1 MMHEPRKPAIRLA
14 GLVLRSS
21 EAALF
26 VVARYN
32 NSMGQYIGKS
42 MRWIIV
48 GVSLLAVVGAL
59 GAAYEVNYRGKFYP
73 GVTIG
78 GEHVGG
84 RFFGEVAAQL
94 GERAGTLTT
103 NGLTITLRGSKGTRE
118 VKVPA
123 FAVGLTPDN
132 FVSYFSL
139 GAWEEVV
146 LRAYA
151 YGRSGSFTSRVAE
164 QLAALRFKN
173 FALTANMNT
182 EAVQSLLSREL
193 KNFFVKAVPA
203 QFVWDGYSVTITP
216 EKSGEKLSEEEL
228 MKTVQRRLAS
238 FDTGVL
244 YARAVADTPAATAEK
259 LEPFLKLAN
268 DVARSTRI
276 SFRYGTGRWIVAGR
290 TLASWLTLKTDR
302 EIGIDRKKLE
312 QFLSKTVAPLI
323 DDPPR
328 NSRFEMRDGMLVETV
343 PGKSGNVVDVA
354 RTVERVEQIVYA
366 VQKAYA
372 AHNNLQLALLVA
384 LGEANK
390 PIQTGTIEIPIEII
404 RADPQITKV
413 AVDALGIKEQVGF
426 AKTSFKGSSADRR
439 HNIEVGVAKL
449 NGILIAPG
457 EEFSAVAAI
466 GTTTEAEGFVKEF
479 VIKENRSVKEL
490 GGGLCQIATTLFRMA
505 LNAGLPIT
513 ERVNHRYVVS
523 YYGPGLDATIYDP
536 KPDFRFMNDT
546 GNYLLLQ
553 GKVEGDEVFLEL
565 YGLRDGRSVM
575 ISVPELSDELPAP
588 EAAYIPAP
596 ELPVGEIQCSETPRA
611 GITADVTYTV
621 RYADGGVNEQ
631 RFHSVYQPWQKIC
644 LVGLKL

>member
-1 MMHEPRKPAIRLA
+1 MIAVFFFAAMGIA
-14 GLVLRSS
+14 G
-21 EAALF
+21 
-26 VVARYN
+26 
-32 NSMGQYIGKS
+32 M
-42 MRWIIV
+42 
-48 GVSLLAVVGAL
+48 
-59 GAAYEVNYRGKFYP
+59 AYELNYRGKFYP

-84 RFFGEVAAQL
+84 RFFGEVMAQF
-94 GERAGTLTT
+94 GERVHMLAG
-103 NGLTITLRGSKGTRE
+103 NGITITLRGSKGTRE
-118 VKVPA
+118 VKVPV
-123 FAVGLTPDN
+123 FAVGLTPDT

-139 GAWEEVV
+139 GAWEQTV
-146 LRAYA
+146 LQAYA
-151 YGRSGSFTSRVAE
+151 YGRTGAPWTRATE
-164 QLAALRFKN
+164 QLAAFRFKN
-173 FALTANMNT
+173 FALPYSVNV
-182 EAVQSLLSREL
+182 EAMQSLFAREL

-203 QFVWDGYSVTITP
+203 QFAWNGFSVTVTP
-216 EKSGEKLSEEEL
+216 EKSGEKLSEEEIIT
-228 MKTVQRRLAS
+228 MIRHRLAS
-238 FDTGVL
+238 FDAGNV
-244 YARAVADTPAATAEK
+244 YAKAAADVPAVTAEK
-259 LEPFLKLAN
+259 LEPFLRLAN

-276 SFRYGTGRWIVAGR
+276 LFRYGTGRWMVSGR
-290 TLASWLTLKTDR
+290 TLATWLTLKTDR
-302 EIGIDRKKLE
+302 DIGIDRGKLE

-328 NSRFEMRDGMLVETV
+328 NSRFEMREGRLVETV

-372 AHNNLQLALLVA
+372 AQHNLQLALVAA
-384 LGEANK
+384 LGETHK
-390 PIQTGTIEIPIEII
+390 PIQTGTIEVPIEII
-404 RADPQITKV
+404 REEPKITKD
-413 AVDALGIKEQVGF
+413 AIDALGIKEQVGF

-439 HNIEVGVAKL
+439 HNIEVGVSKL

-466 GTTTEAEGFVKEF
+466 GTTTEEEGFVKEF

-523 YYGPGLDATIYDP
+523 YYGPGLDATIYGP
-536 KPDFRFMNDT
+536 KPDFKFLNDT

-575 ISVPELSDELPAP
+575 ISVPELTNELPAP
-588 EAAYIPAP
+588 EVAYIPAL
-596 ELPVGEIQCSETPRA
+596 ELPVGEIQCSETPRN

-621 RYADGGVNEQ
+621 TYADASVNEQ
-631 RFHSVYQPWQKIC
+631 RFHSVYQPWGKIC

>member
-1 MMHEPRKPAIRLA
+1 
-14 GLVLRSS
+14 
-21 EAALF
+21 
-26 VVARYN
+26 
-32 NSMGQYIGKS
+32 MGQYIGKPL
-42 MRWIIV
+42 RWVIV
-48 GVSLLAVVGAL
+48 SVFFLAVMGLL
-59 GAAYEVNYRGKFYP
+59 GAAYELNYRGKFYP
-73 GVTIG
+73 GVAIG
-78 GEHVGG
+78 GAHIGG
-84 RFFGEVAAQL
+84 MPFGEVMAQL
-94 GERAGTLTT
+94 GERAEVLTT
-103 NGLTITLRGSKGTRE
+103 NGLTLALRGSKGTRE

-132 FVSYFSL
+132 LVTYFSL
-139 GAWEEVV
+139 GAWEETV

-151 YGRSGSFTSRVAE
+151 FGRSGAPWMRAAE
-164 QLAALRFKN
+164 QLAAVLRFKN
-173 FALTANMNT
+173 FASTDSVNT
-182 EAVQSLLSREL
+182 EAVQSLLAREL
-193 KNFFVKAVPA
+193 KNFFMKAIPA
-203 QFVWDGYSVTITP
+203 QFVWDGYSVTVTP
-216 EKSGEKLSEEEL
+216 EKSGEKLSDEEIIRTIQL
-228 MKTVQRRLAS
+228 RLAS
-238 FDTGVL
+238 FDGGHV
-244 YARAVADTPAATAEK
+244 YARAVADTPAVTAEK
-259 LEPFLKLAN
+259 LKPFLKLAN

-276 SFRYGTGRWIVAGR
+276 SFRYGTGRWIVNGR
-290 TLASWLTLKTDR
+290 TLASWLTLKSAR
-302 EIGIDRKKLE
+302 EIGIDRGKLE

-328 NSRFEMRDGMLVETV
+328 NSRFEMRAGVLVETV
-343 PGKSGNVVDVA
+343 PGKPGNVVDVA

-372 AHNNLQLALLVA
+372 ANNNLFLALVSA
-384 LGEANK
+384 GAQTRT

-404 RADPQITKV
+404 RADPQITKA

-457 EEFSAVAAI
+457 EEFSAVAAL

-523 YYGPGLDATIYDP
+523 YYGPGLDATVYGP
-536 KPDFRFMNDT
+536 KPDLRFVNDT

-565 YGLRDGRSVM
+565 YGLRDGRTVM
-575 ISVPELSDELPAP
+575 ISVPELTDELPAP
-588 EAAYIPAP
+588 EAAYLPAP
-596 ELPVGEIQCSETPRA
+596 ELPVGEIQCSETPRS

-621 RYADGGVNEQ
+621 RYADGLVNEQ